1 VQNREAVAHALSGA
15 GLRLTGPRRAVAQL
29 LTEREGQFTAEELLA
44 ESRSRGLGIG
54 RATIFRSLELLG
66 RLNLVERV
74 DLPSGDH
81 AYLICEP
88 DHHHHVICS
97 QCGRAATFTM
107 EDHGIAERLEQVAR
121 ATGYAI
127 DAHRLEVYGRCPDC
141 QAEPPAEGRSS

>member
-1 VQNREAVAHALSGA
+1 M
-15 GLRLTGPRRAVAQL
+15 TGPRRAVARL
-29 LTEREGQFTAEELLA
+29 LTEREGRFTAEELLA

-97 QCGRAATFTM
+97 QCGRAETFAM
-107 EDHGIAERLEQVAR
+107 EVGGLSERLEQVAR
-121 ATGYAI
+121 TTGYRI
-127 DAHRLEVYGRCPDC
+127 DAHRLEVYGRCPGC
-141 QAEPPAEGRSS
+141 QAKPLTEGKEA